1 MEQQVHKLA
10 VVIPYRDRE
19 ENMKILLPELNE
31 YLDKQNIV
39 RKIYVIEQEP
49 GKTFHRGL
57 MRNIGFLEADSDCDY
72 FVFHDVDM
80 VPKTTDYS
88 YESNPTHLA
97 VAASQFNYGLP
108 YDGYFGGVVMFTRED
123 FTKINGYSNEYV
135 GWGGEDDDLL
145 YRCHLA
151 GLKVQ
156 RKSPGIFKSLDH
168 PRGIN
173 NVAYDGNIK
182 RIQAMWR
189 GEIDWKSEGL
199 NTSKYSV
206 VDRNET
212 ADRTII
218 KVSI

>member
-1 MEQQVHKLA
+1 MADHKLA
-10 VVIPYRDRE
+10 VVVPYRDRE
-19 ENMKILLPELNE
+19 ENLSIFLPHIRK
-31 YLDKQNIV
+31 YLEEKGIDH
-39 RKIYVIEQEP
+39 RIYVIEQEQ

-57 MRNIGFLEADSDCDY
+57 MRNIGFLEAESTHDY

-80 VPKTTDYS
+80 IPINADYS

-97 VAASQFNYGLP
+97 ISVSQFNYGLP
-108 YDGYFGGVVMFTRED
+108 YEGYFGGVVMFTKED
-123 FTKINGYSNEYV
+123 FKKINGYSVGYV

-151 GLKVQ
+151 ELKVQ

-168 PRGIN
+168 PRGLN
-173 NVAYDGNIK
+173 NVAYEGNVK
-182 RIQAMWR
+182 RIQSMWK
-189 GEIDWKSEGL
+189 GELDWKSEGL
-199 NTSKYSV
+199 NTSQYSV

-212 ADRTII
+212 EDRILI